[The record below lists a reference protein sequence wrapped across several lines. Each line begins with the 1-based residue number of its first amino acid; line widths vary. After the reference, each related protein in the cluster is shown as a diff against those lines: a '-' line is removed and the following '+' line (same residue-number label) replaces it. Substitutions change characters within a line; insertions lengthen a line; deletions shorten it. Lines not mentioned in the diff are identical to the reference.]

1 MKDVCPDVRV
11 LREKPAM
18 GVSSEAEWWNEYD
31 FQVQIRL
38 GLKMRLLHT
47 ETTPYQQL
55 DIYEHD
61 LLGRVLVLDNII
73 QTTQGDEFIYH
84 EMLTHVPL
92 LGQRRVAGSD
102 VSVLIIGGGDGG
114 VLREVLRHDWVTR
127 VVMVELDE
135 AVIHSTAKY
144 LGINGDYGDS
154 RVQLLIDDGS
164 AYIQSPEGQSRP
176 FDTIIIDAPD
186 PIGPGEAL
194 FTGDFF
200 RDVRACLTPAGVMVR
215 QIGVP
220 IYQQDVF
227 ELGVERVRQRFG
239 TVDVYRAAIPTYMGG
254 DMAFV
259 MSSKDGHT
267 CTQPR
272 IDFSGRYYN
281 PAVHAAAFALPT
293 WWQDMITA
301 AS

>member
-1 MKDVCPDVRV
+1 M
-11 LREKPAM
+11 
-18 GVSSEAEWWNEYD
+18 VSSAAEWWHEYD

-38 GLKMRLLHT
+38 GLKMRLLHA

-55 DIYEHD
+55 EVYEHD

-92 LGQRRVAGSD
+92 LGQRHVAGSD

-114 VLREVLRHDWVTR
+114 VLREVLRHQWVAR

-135 AVIHSTAKY
+135 AVIRSTAKY
-144 LGINGDYGDS
+144 LAINGDYDDP
-154 RVQLLIDDGS
+154 RVQLIIADGS
-164 AYIQSPEGQSRP
+164 AYVRSPEGQARP
-176 FDTIIIDAPD
+176 FDAIIIDAPD

-194 FTGDFF
+194 FTREFF
-200 RDVRACLTPAGVMVR
+200 HHVRDCLSPAGVMVR

-220 IYQQDVF
+220 VYQQEVF
-227 ELGVERVRQRFG
+227 ELGVERVRARFG
-239 TVDVYRAAIPTYMGG
+239 TVEVYRAAIPTYMGG

-267 CTQPR
+267 CQQPR
-272 IDFSGRYYN
+272 MDFRGRYYN
-281 PAVHAAAFALPT
+281 PAVHAAAFALPS

>member
-1 MKDVCPDVRV
+1 MVA
-11 LREKPAM
+11 L
-18 GVSSEAEWWNEYD
+18 SEAKWWNEYD

-38 GLKMRLLHT
+38 GLKMRLLHA

-55 DIYEHD
+55 DVYEHD

-92 LGQRRVAGSD
+92 LGQAFTPKSD

-114 VLREVLRHDWVTR
+114 ILREVLRHDWVTR

-135 AVIHSTAKY
+135 AVIHIAVKY
-144 LGINGDYGDS
+144 LGINGDYDDP

-164 AYIQSPEGQSRP
+164 AYVRSEGQAQP
-176 FDTIIIDAPD
+176 FDTIIIDGPD

-194 FTGDFF
+194 FTRDFF
-200 RDVRACLTPAGVMVR
+200 RDVRACLAPSGVMVR

-227 ELGVERVRQRFG
+227 RLGVERVRESFG
-239 TVDVYRAAIPTYMGG
+239 TVDVYRAAIATYMGG

-267 CTQPR
+267 CKQSR
-272 IDFSGRYYN
+272 LDFSGRYYN
-281 PAVHAAAFALPT
+281 HAVHAAAFALPT
-293 WWQDMITA
+293 WWQETIA
-301 AS
+301 AA